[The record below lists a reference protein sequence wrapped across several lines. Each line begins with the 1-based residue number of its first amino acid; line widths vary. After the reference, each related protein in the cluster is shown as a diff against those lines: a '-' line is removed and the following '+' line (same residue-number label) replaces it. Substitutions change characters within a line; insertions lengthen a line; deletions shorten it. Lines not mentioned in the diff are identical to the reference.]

1 MPAPLLPSVIGWTTI
16 TYGGKL
22 ITIRLKSITREGMLI
37 SMMQQPVIPM
47 QQPNAQKRMTATPRQ
62 KLMTIAPGQTMIVA
76 VLGLLV

>member
-1 MPAPLLPSVIGWTTI
+1 
-16 TYGGKL
+16 
-22 ITIRLKSITREGMLI
+22 MLI
-37 SMMQQPVIPM
+37 SMMQQPVIPMQQPVILM